1 MPQPLIRTPPSS
13 NDSSWLKQGK
23 DYSNCVFFCHLVM
36 AFAIIRHSFRQ
47 PVVAFANIC
56 NSVADVGA
64 YFGPLL
70 HVEFFNR

>member
-1 MPQPLIRTPPSS
+1 
-13 NDSSWLKQGK
+13 
-23 DYSNCVFFCHLVM
+23 M

-70 HVEFFNR
+70 HVEFFNRQREDLFSTKG